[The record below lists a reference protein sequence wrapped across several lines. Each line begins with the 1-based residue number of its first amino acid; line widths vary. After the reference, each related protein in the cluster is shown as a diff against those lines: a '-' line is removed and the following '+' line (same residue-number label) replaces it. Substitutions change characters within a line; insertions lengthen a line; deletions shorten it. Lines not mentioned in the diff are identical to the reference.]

1 VDPGHQSFLASLE
14 RGSPALEILA
24 LVGEPEPAKAASA
37 LLRASA
43 HPDLGPERELW
54 VPSLLASA
62 RPGFGAQCLDELATR
77 YRQLRGEP
85 LSVRRAPALPAVLGS
100 SDFLAR
106 LLLRHPN
113 WADELAGDPPAAP
126 ESRAIEPDW
135 TSIRIAK
142 YKGLLRIAGRDLAQ
156 REFAE
161 GLGELSRLA
170 DACLVAG
177 LASAQQ
183 ETGVAELPVLF
194 ALGKLGGSELNFSS
208 DVDLLF
214 VHDPRPGT
222 SELAALEQQREV
234 TRLIQTLVRHFE
246 AASEDGFAYRVDLDL
261 RPEGRQGVLINSV
274 DAALYYYET
283 FGADWERQMLIRL
296 RHVAG
301 PTAPAEAFRRG
312 VEPFV
317 YRRLIDPGAVRAVR
331 TMKLRIEQERR
342 SAGRDIEADLKEG
355 PGGIR
360 DIEFLVQALQLF
372 HGGREPRVRTGNVL
386 ASLEALRAAELLP
399 HRVVSTLSEAYLWL
413 RRAEHALQLVEER
426 QVHQFPRERGAQCGL
441 ARRMGYRELDGEA
454 ARNRLLDDWTKVRS
468 GVRQEFDALVL
479 GTDGV

>member
-14 RGSPALEILA
+14 RGSPALEILDQI
-24 LVGEPEPAKAASA
+24 GEPEPAKAAASF
-37 LLRASA
+37 LRASGHA
-43 HPDLGPERELW
+43 DLGPERELW
-54 VPSLLASA
+54 VPQLLAAA

-77 YRQLRGEP
+77 YRQLRGEA
-85 LSVRRAPALPAVLGS
+85 LSVRRHPTLPLVLGS

-113 WADELAGDPPAAP
+113 WVDELAGDLPAAP
-126 ESRAIEPDW
+126 EARPVEPDW

-142 YKGLLRIAGRDLAQ
+142 YKGLLRIAARDLAQ
-156 REFAE
+156 RPLAD

-177 LASAQQ
+177 LASAQRD
-183 ETGVAELPVLF
+183 TGASELPALL
-194 ALGKLGGSELNFSS
+194 ALGKLGGDELNFSS
-208 DVDLLF
+208 DVDLMFL
-214 VHDPRPGT
+214 HEPRPGT
-222 SELAALEQQREV
+222 CELDALEQHRELA
-234 TRLIQTLVRHFE
+234 RLIQTLVRHFE

-261 RPEGRQGVLINSV
+261 RPEGRQGVLVNSV
-274 DAALYYYET
+274 EAALTYYET

-296 RHVAG
+296 RPVAG
-301 PTAPAEAFRRG
+301 PAAAAQSFVRG
-312 VEPFV
+312 VAPFIW
-317 YRRLIDPGAVRAVR
+317 RRTIDPGAVRAVR

-386 ASLEALRAAELLP
+386 TGLEALGATGLLP
-399 HRVVSTLSEAYLWL
+399 HHVVSTLSEAYLWL

-426 QVHQFPRERGAQCGL
+426 QVHTFPRDRAAQRAL
-441 ARRMGYRELDGEA
+441 ARRMGYRALEGEA
-454 ARNRLLDDWTKVRS
+454 ARNRLLDDWTNVRS

-479 GTDGV
+479 GTDGG